1 MGCYCH
7 LTRED
12 REEIAVLRAAG
23 HSMRAVAAAAPL
35 FSVSVASFPMILDRE
50 IDVVIMFPGLGH
62 ATWHLYRKALAPKLT
77 PGSP

>member
-1 MGCYCH
+1 
-7 LTRED
+7 
-12 REEIAVLRAAG
+12 
-23 HSMRAVAAAAPL
+23 MRAVAAAAPL